1 MNSSSTVNK
10 MKISRLPSTKGYVV
24 PYLIWCF
31 ILIVIPSIILI
42 FIAFTNY
49 NFENEIDEIRFT
61 LTNWEYIFKNE
72 TAVKVFW
79 PAIGRSFLISMIV
92 TIACLLLGYP
102 VAFLMKTV
110 KRKTRA
116 IIMALL
122 VLPLWSNQVLKIV
135 SWRTIFELLNM
146 NKVELY
152 ALNTVIAMISM
163 YLPFMIL
170 PIYTVLEKID
180 PKVVEAS
187 YDLGCNP
194 TLSFIKVIFPLSL
207 GGIVSGIIMTF
218 LPSLTQFEV
227 SDVVSNY
234 NLVLLGNLIYSKFKG
249 VGGFNVGSVYSLFAI
264 VFTLIGFAI
273 VMRVDKEGET
283 LL

>member
-61 LTNWEYIFKNE
+61 LANWEYIFKNE

-102 VAFLMKTV
+102 VAYLMKTV